1 MTSEQSCWID
11 NLFDQSDKLPV
22 HLDDLGDIDEEL
34 YYLGKI
40 EVNQRDQSFSNKIR
54 SATQEEL
61 EEEVNM
67 LMDAADKKAYEQW
80 EAGSGQVATNLL
92 EAKIPEIPEIT
103 DKKYSLVPTEIL
115 DYADFLM
122 IEAAKKIKILEREN
136 TWLREQAWILGR
148 GSMRAKI

>member
-67 LMDAADKKAYEQW
+67 LM
-80 EAGSGQVATNLL
+80 
-92 EAKIPEIPEIT
+92 
-103 DKKYSLVPTEIL
+103 
-115 DYADFLM
+115 
-122 IEAAKKIKILEREN
+122 
-136 TWLREQAWILGR
+136 
-148 GSMRAKI
+148 